1 MKIMKLDQKERINRL
16 AIYFLYD
23 ADGIVDRYVLRMLD
37 EIQKNCSEILVVCNG
52 KLNEKGQEEIS
63 KITPNILIRK
73 NVGFDVWAYKE
84 SLEYYGWDKLVEYDE
99 LIMMNYTIMGP
110 LYPFS
115 DMFEK
120 MNQMDLDFWG
130 ITKHHKTDFD
140 VFGTCKYKY
149 IPEHI
154 QSSFLVIRQSLLKSE
169 QYQKFWKTMPMIHSY
184 AESVGLY
191 EAIFT
196 KDFTDMGYKSA
207 VYVDTTDLDGYTRYP
222 LMMMADELIINRQ
235 CPVIKVK
242 SFSQDYRDILGDTVG
257 NCTIDAFEY
266 IKNHLDYDV
275 DLIWEHILRTA
286 NMADIKRL
294 MHLNYI
300 LPKNYVLQK
309 PKAGKIALM
318 MHLYYADLIEE
329 CLNYASA
336 MPEGT
341 DLIITVTNSDM
352 KNKVNE
358 HLHLV
363 PHFNRVEIV
372 LIENRGRDVSSLLI
386 GCKPYIK
393 DYDIVCFMHDKKTTQ
408 IKPYCIGRSFAY
420 QCWENNLA
428 SREYVENIICA
439 FEENPRMGLLTPPPP
454 IHGTYYDLLGSEWYG
469 NYTNTADLSKKLD
482 LHVNIHWTRE
492 PVAPLGTMFWF
503 RTKALDKLFAYD
515 WTYGDFP
522 EEPNKTDGTIL
533 HAIERLY
540 TFVAQ
545 DAGFYSAWVMTD
557 QFAKIELTNFS
568 YMLRTTNIALSQI
581 AVHGMH
587 IPIKQR
593 IKLFFKKI
601 LPKSVWN
608 TMKNVYYSVY
618 KKQ

>member
-1 MKIMKLDQKERINRL
+1 MKLDQKEKINRL

-37 EIQKNCSEILVVCNG
+37 EIKKNCSEILVVCNG

-63 KITPNILIRK
+63 KITSNILVRK

-84 SLEYYGWDKLVEYDE
+84 SLEYYGWDKLVAYDE

-154 QSSFLVIRQSLLKSE
+154 QSSFLVIRQSLLKSQ
-169 QYQKFWKTMPMIHSY
+169 QYQKFWETMPMIHSY

-207 VYVDTTDLDGYTRYP
+207 VYIDTTDLDGYTRYP
-222 LMMMADELIINRQ
+222 LMMMADELIINRH

-257 NCTIDAFEY
+257 NCTVDAFEY

-300 LPKNYVLQK
+300 LPKNYVIQK
-309 PKAGKIALM
+309 PRAEKIALM
-318 MHLYYADLIEE
+318 MHLYYADSIEE

-336 MPEGT
+336 MPEGA
-341 DLIITVTNSDM
+341 DLIITVTNLDM

-363 PHFNRVEIV
+363 PQFNRVEIV

-408 IKPYCIGRSFAY
+408 IKPYCVGRSFAY

-428 SREYVENIICA
+428 SREYVENIIYT

-454 IHGTYYDLLGSEWYG
+454 THGTYYDLLGSEWYG

-482 LHVNIHWTRE
+482 LHVNIHWARE
-492 PVAPLGTMFWF
+492 PIAPLGTMFWF

-557 QFAKIELTNFS
+557 KFAKIELTNFS

-581 AVHGMH
+581 AVYGMH
-587 IPIKQR
+587 MPIKQR

-608 TMKNVYYSVY
+608 AMKNVYYSVCN
-618 KKQ
+618 KR